1 MTKAAE
7 LRTGRSDAMRKLSRR
22 YAAAEQL
29 TPPPP
34 PTHDLDNE
42 ANHTAWL
49 VEVDP
54 VDYRGQCQ
62 DLPAIGDDDDDHEHT
77 A

>member
-1 MTKAAE
+1 MTKAEE

-29 TPPPP
+29 PPTPPVA
-34 PTHDLDNE
+34 HDLDSE
-42 ANHTAWL
+42 ANHTAWP

-54 VDYRGQCQ
+54 VDDRGQSQ
-62 DLPAIGDDDDDHEHT
+62 DLLETGNDDDDAECT